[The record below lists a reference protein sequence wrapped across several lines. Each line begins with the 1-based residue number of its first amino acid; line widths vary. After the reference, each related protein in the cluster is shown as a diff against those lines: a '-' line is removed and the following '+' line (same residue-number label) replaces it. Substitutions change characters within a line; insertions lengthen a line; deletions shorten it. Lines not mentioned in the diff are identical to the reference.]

1 MIQAVIFDMDGTLFD
16 TERLTVEGWQ
26 EMQRRG
32 LLPPDFLKWTPGW
45 RGKNRD
51 DIRYQMKQLYG
62 EDFDTEKIFDG
73 RRTILNEM
81 IERDG
86 LPLKPGVP
94 GIFESLKSMGL
105 PMALATATTRVT
117 VDNYMTKT
125 GYGVYFDQIVTGD
138 SVPNGKPAPDIFLSA
153 ANKLGIAPKNCLVV
167 EDSPN
172 GVRAG
177 LAAEM
182 YVVMVPDL
190 EEPDKTMKAALWHC
204 CRTLDEIPALIEAEN
219 KTSMKKGDPV

>member
-32 LLPPDFLKWTPGW
+32 MVPPDFLKWTPNF
-45 RGKNRD
+45 RGRNRD
-51 DIRYQMKQLYG
+51 DIRRYIKELYG
-62 EDFDTEKIFDG
+62 ENFDTEKVFDG
-73 RRTILNEM
+73 RRSILNEM
-81 IERDG
+81 IDRDG

-94 GIFESLKSMGL
+94 KIFESLRSMGL

-117 VDNYMTKT
+117 VDNYMAKT
-125 GYGVYFDQIVTGD
+125 GYGVYFDHIVTGD
-138 SVPNGKPAPDIFLSA
+138 SVPNGKPAPDIFLSTA
-153 ANKLGIAPKNCLVV
+153 DKLGLDPKNCLVV

-177 LAAEM
+177 LAAGM

-190 EEPDKTMKAALWHC
+190 EEPDETTREKLWHC
-204 CRTLDEIPALIEAEN
+204 CKTLEEIPALIEAEN
-219 KTSMKKGDPV
+219 ITSMKGDPV

>member
-1 MIQAVIFDMDGTLFD
+1 MIQAVIFDMDGTIFD

-26 EMQRRG
+26 EMHKRG
-32 LLPPDFLKWTPGW
+32 MVPRDFLKWTPGW

-51 DIRYQMKQLYG
+51 DIRRHMKELYG

-73 RRTILNEM
+73 RRSMMNEM

-94 GIFESLKSMGL
+94 GIFESLRSMGL
-105 PMALATATTRVT
+105 PMALATATTRTT
-117 VDNYMTKT
+117 VDNYMQKT
-125 GYGVYFDQIVTGD
+125 GYGIYFEQIVTGD
-138 SVPNGKPAPDIFLSA
+138 TVPNGKPSPDIFLA
-153 ANKLGIAPKNCLVV
+153 AARKMSMDPENCLVI

-177 LAAEM
+177 LAAGM

-190 EEPDKTMKAALWHC
+190 EQPDSEMLAQLWHC
-204 CRTLDEIPALIEAEN
+204 CKTLEEIPALIDAEN
-219 KTSMKKGDPV
+219 KTSLKGDPV

>member
-26 EMQRRG
+26 EMMRRG
-32 LLPPDFLKWTPGW
+32 MLPPDFLKWTPGW

-51 DIRYQMKQLYG
+51 DIRRHMKELYG

-73 RRTILNEM
+73 RRSILNEM
-81 IERDG
+81 IDRDG

-94 GIFESLKSMGL
+94 DIFESIKDMGI

-125 GYGVYFDQIVTGD
+125 GYGVYFEKIITGD
-138 SVPNGKPAPDIFLSA
+138 TVKNGKPAPDIFLSA
-153 ANKLGIAPKNCLVV
+153 ADQLGVPPKNCLVI

-177 LAAEM
+177 VAAGM

-190 EEPDKTMKAALWHC
+190 EEPNGEMRRGIWHVC
-204 CRTLDEIPALIEAEN
+204 KTLDEIPALVEAEN
-219 KTSMKKGDPV
+219 KSSMKGDPV

>member
-32 LLPPDFLKWTPGW
+32 MVPSDFLKWTPNF
-45 RGKNRD
+45 RGRNRD
-51 DIRYQMKQLYG
+51 DIRRYIKDLYG
-62 EDFDTEKIFDG
+62 EDFDTEKVFDG
-73 RRTILNEM
+73 RRAILNEM
-81 IERDG
+81 IDRDG

-94 GIFESLKSMGL
+94 KIFKSLRSMGL
-105 PMALATATTRVT
+105 PMALATATTRTT

-125 GYGVYFDQIVTGD
+125 GYGIYFDHIVTGD

-153 ANKLGIAPKNCLVV
+153 ADKLGLDPKNCLVV

-177 LAAEM
+177 LAAGM

-190 EEPDKTMKAALWHC
+190 EEPDETMRENLWHC
-204 CRTLDEIPALIEAEN
+204 CKTLEEIPALIEAEN
-219 KTSMKKGDPV
+219 ITSMKGDPV

>member
-26 EMQRRG
+26 EMMRRG
-32 LLPPDFLKWTPGW
+32 MLPPDFLNWTPGW

-51 DIRYQMKQLYG
+51 DIRCHMRELYG
-62 EDFDTEKIFDG
+62 ENFDTEKIFDG
-73 RRTILNEM
+73 RRSILNEM

-94 GIFESLKSMGL
+94 SIFESIRSMGI

-117 VDNYMTKT
+117 VDNYMRKT
-125 GYGVYFDQIVTGD
+125 GYGVYFDRIVTGD
-138 SVPNGKPAPDIFLSA
+138 TVPNGKPAPDIFLSA
-153 ANKLGIAPKNCLVV
+153 AEQLGVHPNNCLVI

-177 LAAEM
+177 VAAGM

-190 EEPDKTMKAALWHC
+190 EEPSEEIREQIWKVCK
-204 CRTLDEIPALIEAEN
+204 TLDEVPALVEAEN
-219 KTSMKKGDPV
+219 KSNMKGDLI

>member
-32 LLPPDFLKWTPGW
+32 MVPPDFLKWTPNF
-45 RGKNRD
+45 RGRNRD
-51 DIRYQMKQLYG
+51 DIRRYIKELYG
-62 EDFDTEKIFDG
+62 DDFDTEKVFDG
-73 RRTILNEM
+73 RRSILNEM
-81 IERDG
+81 IDRDG

-94 GIFESLKSMGL
+94 RIFESLRSMGL

-117 VDNYMTKT
+117 VDNYMAKT
-125 GYGVYFDQIVTGD
+125 GYGVYFDHIVTGD

-153 ANKLGIAPKNCLVV
+153 ADKLGLDPKNCLVV

-177 LAAEM
+177 LAAGM

-190 EEPDKTMKAALWHC
+190 EEPDEATREKLWHC
-204 CRTLDEIPALIEAEN
+204 CKTLEEIPALIEAEN
-219 KTSMKKGDPV
+219 ITSMKGDPV

>member
-32 LLPPDFLKWTPGW
+32 MVPPDFLKWTPNF
-45 RGKNRD
+45 RGRNRD
-51 DIRYQMKQLYG
+51 DIRRYIKELYG
-62 EDFDTEKIFDG
+62 EDFDTEKVFDG
-73 RRTILNEM
+73 RRSILNEM
-81 IERDG
+81 IDRDG

-94 GIFESLKSMGL
+94 KIFESLRSMGL

-117 VDNYMTKT
+117 VDNYMAKT
-125 GYGVYFDQIVTGD
+125 GYGVYFDHIVTGD
-138 SVPNGKPAPDIFLSA
+138 SVPNGKPAPDIFLSTA
-153 ANKLGIAPKNCLVV
+153 DKLGLNPKNCLVV

-177 LAAEM
+177 LAAGM

-190 EEPDKTMKAALWHC
+190 EEPDETMREKLWHC
-204 CRTLDEIPALIEAEN
+204 CKTLEEIPALIEAEN
-219 KTSMKKGDPV
+219 RTSMKGDPV

>member
-32 LLPPDFLKWTPGW
+32 MIPPDFLKWTPNF
-45 RGKNRD
+45 RGRNRD
-51 DIRYQMKQLYG
+51 DIRRQIKELYG
-62 EDFDTEKIFDG
+62 EDFDTERIFDG
-73 RRTILNEM
+73 RRSILNEM

-94 GIFESLKSMGL
+94 KIFESLRAMGL
-105 PMALATATTRVT
+105 PMALATATTRHT

-125 GYGVYFDQIVTGD
+125 GYGVYFDRIVTGD

-153 ANKLGIAPKNCLVV
+153 ADKLGIDPRSCLVV

-190 EEPDKTMKAALWHC
+190 EEPDETIKARLWHC
-204 CRTLDEIPALIEAEN
+204 CKTLDEIPALIEAEN
-219 KTSMKKGDPV
+219 KTSMKGDPV